1 MKMKI
6 QSLLELMDVL
16 PHNESVIVDVL
27 RGIVIDTIGDES
39 KEKIS
44 YNVPYF
50 YGHKGICI
58 IWPSSIPRGGVEEG
72 VLFGFWYG
80 NLLSDKDNYLKK
92 GNNRKVY
99 YRIFKDVDEIN
110 VIKLKRL
117 LIEAINLDK
126 RWKN

>member
-92 GNNRKVY
+92 GNNKKVY
-99 YRIFKDVDEIN
+99 YRIFKDVDEIDE
-110 VIKLKRL
+110 IKLRRL
-117 LIEAINLDK
+117 LIEAIKLDK
-126 RWKN
+126 SWKN